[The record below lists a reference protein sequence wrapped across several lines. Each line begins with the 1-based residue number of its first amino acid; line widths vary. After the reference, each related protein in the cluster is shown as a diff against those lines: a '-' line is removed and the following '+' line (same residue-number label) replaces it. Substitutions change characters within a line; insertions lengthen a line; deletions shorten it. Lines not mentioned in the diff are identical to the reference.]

1 MRRQHEA
8 RVEVAK
14 AANKKWKAEVQDA
27 VDAGRPPPELP
38 AEASDPGPFV
48 APRLYVS
55 DITTERL
62 AVLLQ
67 ARPRGLSLV
76 ADELAGLFLNMNR
89 YSNGSDREFWLQA
102 WNGGAYVVERQGR
115 PPVELDH
122 LLVGVTGGFQPDKLV
137 KSFQW

>member
-1 MRRQHEA
+1 LTLWTALVGFSGTGKTPGIDVTTRALAMVEKNRRTRIAEMRRQHDA

-14 AANKKWKAEVQDA
+14 AANKKWKMEVQDA
-27 VDAGRPPPELP
+27 VNAGRPPPELRP
-38 AEASDPGPFV
+38 DASDPGPFV

-76 ADELAGLFLNMNR
+76 AMSWPA
-89 YSNGSDREFWLQA
+89 SS
-102 WNGGAYVVERQGR
+102 
-115 PPVELDH
+115 
-122 LLVGVTGGFQPDKLV
+122 
-137 KSFQW
+137 